1 MVVGGA
7 CASFALLP
15 AAAPAAA
22 APSDDFV
29 TVWDVVDDK
38 TIRIPVGGATGTY
51 TIDWGDG
58 NTGTGVSGDQEH
70 TYAQPGIYTVRI
82 SGDFTRILL
91 GGDPANS
98 QKLQSIEQWGS
109 IQWSS
114 MESAFAGA
122 SNMRYNADDYPD
134 LSGVSSMSQM
144 FSSTDNFDADISRWD
159 TSSVTDMSH
168 MFSYTDTFD
177 SDISGWDTSSVTDMS
192 YMFYYVYSFN
202 TDISGWD
209 VSNVVGMDDMFVYAD
224 AFDQNLGPWYITLNS
239 TRIGG
244 DDTYAAEIT
253 AQNNV
258 LRGHGSSYSLVG
270 AGAYPD
276 NANFTISSDNVL
288 MIKPN
293 APMKDSYLI
302 NIGAESPNLFGTGN
316 MRELEIFAS
325 SHLNRPPVAD
335 AGADRTV
342 SEGTT
347 VTLDGSSSSDPD
359 NDSLSY
365 SWTAPQGITLQ
376 NANAAAPSFTAPGVT
391 SDTSYTLTLT
401 VSDGAATDSD
411 TVVVTVKNNLQPIAD
426 AGSGLTVREGAT
438 ANLNGFASSDPDGDA
453 ITYDWTISPSV
464 TLKNANTPAPSFTA
478 PGVTSDTTYTLT
490 LTVSDGT
497 DTATDTVVV
506 TVKNN
511 LQPIADAGQNLT
523 VLEGATVHLNG
534 FASSDPDGDAITYDW
549 TISPS
554 VTLKNAD
561 TPAPSFIAPGVES
574 DTTYTLT
581 LTVSD
586 GTDTTTDTVVVTVRN
601 APVQ

>member
-1 MVVGGA
+1 DI
-7 CASFALLP
+7 SRWDT
-15 AAAPAAA
+15 
-22 APSDDFV
+22 SSV
-29 TVWDVVDDK
+29 TD
-38 TIRIPVGGATGTY
+38 
-51 TIDWGDG
+51 
-58 NTGTGVSGDQEH
+58 
-70 TYAQPGIYTVRI
+70 
-82 SGDFTRILL
+82 
-91 GGDPANS
+91 
-98 QKLQSIEQWGS
+98 
-109 IQWSS
+109 
-114 MESAFAGA
+114 
-122 SNMRYNADDYPD
+122 
-134 LSGVSSMSQM
+134 MSHM
-144 FSSTDNFDADISRWD
+144 FSNTDFNGNISSWDTSSVTNMSGMFSYTDNFDADISRWD

-258 LRGHGSSYSLVG
+258 LRGHGSSYSLVD

-276 NANFTISSDNVL
+276 NANFTISSDNAL

-464 TLKNANTPAPSFTA
+464 TLKNADTPAPSFTA